1 MKSAAQETRE
11 LSEGYGVRFPSNSAL
26 FHQLAEWVAFER
38 RCCPFLALTLEWSE
52 TDTVWLK
59 LTGSPG
65 VKALLAEQ
73 LGGTN

>member
-38 RCCPFLALTLEWSE
+38 RCCPFLALTLEWSG
-52 TDTVWLK
+52 TATVWLK
-59 LTGSPG
+59 LTGSPRREG
-65 VKALLAEQ
+65 V
-73 LGGTN
+73 LGGAARGTN